1 MSEPRAVTVFEY
13 AIVREAN
20 RLMDESEKRELT
32 EAEWELLDALMPAV
46 ERIGKKY
53 EAELRDAETD

>member
-1 MSEPRAVTVFEY
+1 MTVFEY

-20 RLMDESEKRELT
+20 RLMDESEKRELA

-46 ERIGKKY
+46 ERIGEKY